1 MKNAVV
7 VQSFNTRLEAEVAK
21 GLLDANNIQA
31 IVIADDAGGMYPSLA
46 GAAEG
51 VLLLVDKKDAEN
63 AKKLLK
69 SQNS

>member
-1 MKNAVV
+1 MKNSVV
-7 VQSFNTRLEAEVAK
+7 IETFSSRLEAEVAK

-31 IVIADDAGGMYPSLA
+31 AVIADDAGGMYPSLA
-46 GAAEG
+46 GTAEG